1 MGGAGEIRNKWELRG
16 ELYLLPYVMSN
27 MPKASRIA
35 GEPSLVLGQL
45 NGDE

>member
-1 MGGAGEIRNKWELRG
+1 MGVAGVKAR